1 MKTRYLLIT
10 LVSTLLY
17 ISTTLVYAEDV
28 VQNRDEQITEFHTK
42 YDPLYDA
49 QYARLVVVKGK
60 ILNDASML
68 PSFRLVMEDFL
79 GVRKFLDDSIVSP
92 TSDLDSVTAY
102 ADEELGEFENTLYLL
117 QKQLAT
123 HKSIT
128 CIKGKTVKKVM
139 ALKPVCPK
147 GYKKKRAE

>member
-1 MKTRYLLIT
+1 MKTQNLLIA
-10 LVSTLLY
+10 LVSTLLF
-17 ISTTLVYAEDV
+17 ISTTAVYAEDV
-28 VQNRDEQITEFHTK
+28 VLTRDEQIAEFQAK

-49 QYARLVVVKGK
+49 QYARLVVVRGK

-68 PSFRLVMEDFL
+68 PSFKLVMADFL
-79 GVRKFLDDSIVSP
+79 GVRKFLDESIVSP
-92 TSDLDSVTAY
+92 TSDLDSVIAY

-123 HKSIT
+123 HKTIT
-128 CIKGKTVKKVM
+128 CIKGKTIKKVM

-147 GYKKKRAE
+147 GYKKK

>member
-1 MKTRYLLIT
+1 M
-10 LVSTLLY
+10 VSTFYMSSGTVFALEE
-17 ISTTLVYAEDV
+17 IP
-28 VQNRDEQITEFHTK
+28 NRPDRVSEFQAK

-49 QYARLVVVKGK
+49 QYARLVVVRGK

-68 PSFRLVMEDFL
+68 PSFKLVMADFL
-79 GVRKFLDDSIVSP
+79 GVRKFLDESIVSP
-92 TSDLDSVTAY
+92 TSDLDSVIAY

-123 HKSIT
+123 HKTIT
-128 CIKGKTVKKVM
+128 CIKGKTIKKVM

-147 GYKKKRAE
+147 GYKKK

>member
-1 MKTRYLLIT
+1 MKTRNLLIA
-10 LVSTLLY
+10 LVSTLLF
-17 ISTTLVYAEDV
+17 ISTTAAYAEDV
-28 VQNRDEQITEFHTK
+28 VLTRDEQIAEFQAK

-49 QYARLVVVKGK
+49 QYARLVVVRGK

-68 PSFRLVMEDFL
+68 PSFKLVMADFL
-79 GVRKFLDDSIVSP
+79 GVRKFLDESIVSP
-92 TSDLDSVTAY
+92 TSDLDSVIAY

-123 HKSIT
+123 HKTIT
-128 CIKGKTVKKVM
+128 CIKGKTIKKVM

-147 GYKKKRAE
+147 GYKKK

>member
-1 MKTRYLLIT
+1 MGSGAVFAQEVLPNWADQ
-10 LVSTLLY
+10 V
-17 ISTTLVYAEDV
+17 AE
-28 VQNRDEQITEFHTK
+28 IHAK
-42 YDPLYDA
+42 YDPLYDS
-49 QYARLVVVKGK
+49 QYVRLLAVRAK

-68 PSFRLVMEDFL
+68 PSFKLVMADFL
-79 GVRKFLDDSIVSP
+79 GVRKFLDDSILSS
-92 TSDLDSVTAY
+92 TSDLDSVIAY

-147 GYKKKRAE
+147 GYKKK

>member
-1 MKTRYLLIT
+1 MKTRNLLIA
-10 LVSTLLY
+10 LVSTLLF
-17 ISTTLVYAEDV
+17 ISTTAVYAEDV
-28 VQNRDEQITEFHTK
+28 VLTRDEQIAEFQAK

-49 QYARLVVVKGK
+49 QYARLVVVRGK

-68 PSFRLVMEDFL
+68 PSFKLVMADFL
-79 GVRKFLDDSIVSP
+79 GVRKFLDESIVSP
-92 TSDLDSVTAY
+92 TSDLDSVIAY

-123 HKSIT
+123 HKTIT
-128 CIKGKTVKKVM
+128 CIKGKTIKKVM

-147 GYKKKRAE
+147 GYKKK

>member
-1 MKTRYLLIT
+1 MKTRNLLIA
-10 LVSTLLY
+10 LVSTLLF
-17 ISTTLVYAEDV
+17 ISTTAAYAEDV
-28 VQNRDEQITEFHTK
+28 VLTRDEQIAEFQAK

-49 QYARLVVVKGK
+49 QYARLVVVRGK

-68 PSFRLVMEDFL
+68 PSFKLVMADFL
-79 GVRKFLDDSIVSP
+79 GVRKFLDESIVIP
-92 TSDLDSVTAY
+92 TSDLDSVIAY

-123 HKSIT
+123 HKTIT
-128 CIKGKTVKKVM
+128 CIKGKTIKKVM

-147 GYKKKRAE
+147 GYKKK

>member
-1 MKTRYLLIT
+1 MKTRNLLIA
-10 LVSTLLY
+10 LVSTLLF
-17 ISTTLVYAEDV
+17 ISTTAVYAEDV
-28 VQNRDEQITEFHTK
+28 VLTRDEQIAEFQAK

-49 QYARLVVVKGK
+49 QYARLVVVRGK

-68 PSFRLVMEDFL
+68 PSFKLVMADFL
-79 GVRKFLDDSIVSP
+79 GVRKFLDESIVIP
-92 TSDLDSVTAY
+92 TSDLDSVIAY

-123 HKSIT
+123 HKTIT
-128 CIKGKTVKKVM
+128 CIKGKTIKKVM

-147 GYKKKRAE
+147 GYKKK

>member
-1 MKTRYLLIT
+1 MIFLRVLVFLM
-10 LVSTLLY
+10 VSTFYMSSGTVFALEE
-17 ISTTLVYAEDV
+17 IP
-28 VQNRDEQITEFHTK
+28 NRPDRVSEFQAK

-49 QYARLVVVKGK
+49 QYARLVVVRGK

-68 PSFRLVMEDFL
+68 PSFKLVMADFL
-79 GVRKFLDDSIVSP
+79 GVRKFLDESIVSP
-92 TSDLDSVTAY
+92 TSDLDSVIAY

-123 HKSIT
+123 HKTIT
-128 CIKGKTVKKVM
+128 CIKGKTIKKVM

-147 GYKKKRAE
+147 GYKKK